1 MITEHVSS
9 THWDSHNAFTKFL
22 LAQNT
27 LYLKIQFQFNI
38 YECDCLFFTQTR
50 PQWFNHCQYIFHQ
63 HPAFQIDAFKPIMK
77 KNELWLLQIIQN
89 VPNIYHMYP
98 LKKYLYLLHWCC
110 FFVHNLIMSRTIQLC
125 LSWID
130 FWFLAISNSKW
141 FSVLRFMFY
150 EKKPLPIRSPF
161 HTHFNKQLF
170 PILDDAKYIPVNV

>member
-50 PQWFNHCQYIFHQ
+50 PQWFNHCQHIFHQ

-77 KNELWLLQIIQN
+77 KTNSFKSYKMSLIFITCILN
-89 VPNIYHMYP
+89 
-98 LKKYLYLLHWCC
+98 KKYLYMLHWC

-125 LSWID
+125 LSGID

-150 EKKPLPIRSPF
+150 EKKPLPIPSPF
-161 HTHFNKQLF
+161 HTHFNKPLF
-170 PILDDAKYIPVNV
+170 PILDDAKYILVNV

>member
-50 PQWFNHCQYIFHQ
+50 PFNHCQYIFHQ

-77 KNELWLLQIIQN
+77 KRIIIQN
-89 VPNIYHMYP
+89 VPNIYQIFP
-98 LKKYLYLLHWCC
+98 LQKNLYVLH
-110 FFVHNLIMSRTIQLC
+110 
-125 LSWID
+125 
-130 FWFLAISNSKW
+130 
-141 FSVLRFMFY
+141 
-150 EKKPLPIRSPF
+150 
-161 HTHFNKQLF
+161 
-170 PILDDAKYIPVNV
+170 

>member
-63 HPAFQIDAFKPIMK
+63 HPVFQIDAFKPIMK
-77 KNELWLLQIIQN
+77 KTNQYYGSFKSYKMSPIFIKFIL
-89 VPNIYHMYP
+89 YKKMYT
-98 LKKYLYLLHWCC
+98 CC
-110 FFVHNLIMSRTIQLC
+110 IDVVSFVHNLIMSRTIQLC
-125 LSWID
+125 LSGID

-141 FSVLRFMFY
+141 FSLLRFMFY
-150 EKKPLPIRSPF
+150 EKKPCQFRLLP
-161 HTHFNKQLF
+161 
-170 PILDDAKYIPVNV
+170 